1 MSTPDNNEMKR
12 TSHGA
17 NGGSPLVSVFDGLES
32 WREVMKAVLIA
43 MVTVALAQN
52 QQEPCPA
59 ATPVPRANLVVQAV
73 DQTWLPV
80 PGATVRLRG
89 AGKGS
94 ASFKAVTDP
103 NGLAYLLAPAGV
115 YTLDAEL
122 VGFKIKPLKN
132 LKVAPVTN
140 TPQQVQLVLRVAGPY
155 ETIQ

>member
-1 MSTPDNNEMKR
+1 VLGVVEQPAEADEAPWR
-12 TSHGA
+12 CAGFA
-17 NGGSPLVSVFDGLES
+17 AYPGVFDGLES

-52 QQEPCPA
+52 PQEPCPV

-94 ASFKAVTDP
+94 VSFKAVTDP
-103 NGLAYLLAPAGV
+103 KGLVNLPRFGGHLTRGENASRSPHGEASAAEVHVGV
-115 YTLDAEL
+115 
-122 VGFKIKPLKN
+122 
-132 LKVAPVTN
+132 
-140 TPQQVQLVLRVAGPY
+140 
-155 ETIQ
+155 